1 LGFSSPQGEEI
12 SSPRPDQL
20 IGSRAGDPADLRT
33 CTTRSY
39 IALPRGLSIYDW
51 DSRQRAI
58 PSPPLIRNGPYTELR
73 VAPNP
78 AAAVFGLLH
87 RRLAG
92 SPGQSLWEALRDS
105 QKAAIYQVEAPGVRV
120 KDCNADGRFAGG
132 LLELRRKGGIAQRAL
147 DFATERW
154 ELMTAMTG
162 DVAGASKRGAASEWS
177 TLEAHFDT
185 RVAAVELPDDSGLRS
200 IQADW
205 SLVGSCP
212 RLEALVSSGSL
223 RLTFVGQSQVR
234 TLDLLRMT
242 DARGRRVGWRVACFL
257 VRRASS
263 DLLSI
268 WAERVSEWLS
278 VQSKSGFKDW
288 LKFAMAVLG
297 ALSGLGSVSWLL
309 AQLLGW
315 LR

>member
-1 LGFSSPQGEEI
+1 
-12 SSPRPDQL
+12 
-20 IGSRAGDPADLRT
+20 LRT

-39 IALPRGLSIYDW
+39 IALPLGLSIYDW
-51 DSRQRAI
+51 DARQRAI

-73 VAPNP
+73 IAPNP
-78 AAAVFGLLH
+78 AAAVFGLMH
-87 RRLAG
+87 RRLVG
-92 SPGQSLWEALRDS
+92 SPRQPVWEALGDARR
-105 QKAAIYQVEAPGVRV
+105 AAIYQVEAPGVRI
-120 KDCNADGRFAGG
+120 KACNSDGRFAGG
-132 LLELRRKGGIAQRAL
+132 LLELRRKGVLAQRAL

-154 ELMTAMTG
+154 ELITAMTG
-162 DVAGASKRGAASEWS
+162 HVSGASKGGAASEWS
-177 TLEAHFDT
+177 TLEAHFDA

-200 IQADW
+200 IRADW

-234 TLDLLRMT
+234 TLDLLRMR
-242 DARGRRVGWRVACFL
+242 DARGCGVGWRVACFL

-268 WAERVSEWLS
+268 WAKRASEWLS
-278 VQSKSGFKDW
+278 AQRKSGFKGW
-288 LKFAMAVLG
+288 LKFVMAVLG
-297 ALSGLGSVSWLL
+297 ALSGLGSISWLL

-315 LR
+315 LG